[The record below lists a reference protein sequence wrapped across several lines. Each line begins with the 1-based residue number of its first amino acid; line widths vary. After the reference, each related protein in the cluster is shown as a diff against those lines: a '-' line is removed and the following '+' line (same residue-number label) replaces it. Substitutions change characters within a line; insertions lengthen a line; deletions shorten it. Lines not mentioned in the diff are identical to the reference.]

1 MSTGQTSASV
11 AASATSAAT
20 SGATSTSMK
29 RLDMG
34 PLGDLGPDHLGDVL
48 DALGDIDARGAQPG
62 DLLGRGVLPALD
74 DRAGVP
80 EGHARH
86 LVHDPARHE
95 RDDRKT
101 RLVHG

>member
-11 AASATSAAT
+11 AASAVSAAA
-20 SGATSTSMK
+20 SGVTSTSMK

-34 PLGDLGPDHLGDVL
+34 AIRDLGPDHLGDVL
-48 DALGDIDARGAQPG
+48 DALGDIDARGVQPG
-62 DLLGRGVLPALD
+62 DLLARGVLLALD

-80 EGHARH
+80 EGHAWH

-95 RDDRKT
+95 RDDR
-101 RLVHG
+101 